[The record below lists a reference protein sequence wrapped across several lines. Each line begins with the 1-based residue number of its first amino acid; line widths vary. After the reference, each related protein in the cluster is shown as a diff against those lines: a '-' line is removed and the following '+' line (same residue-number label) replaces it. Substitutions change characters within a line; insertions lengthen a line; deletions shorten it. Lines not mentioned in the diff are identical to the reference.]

1 MRLPGAVAAPASPK
15 VTMRRTRPSRAVLG
29 LAAAALVA
37 PAALLAPG
45 PASAAVTECSGLP
58 NDINGDGFGD
68 VAIGELNG
76 GPTAGGRLH
85 VLYGTPNG
93 SARVA
98 TGDAPNDQ
106 VFAQGVGGV
115 PGKDVAGDLFGST
128 VLVDDFNGDGCA
140 DVVAAAQGN
149 NRDVGAVVVL
159 YGSITGLRGTGSQLL
174 DQDDVAVGEARF
186 GEQFG
191 ALLTSGDFNAD
202 GVNDLVVGSPGD
214 IVNPPATTA
223 RGAVTV
229 FYGSPTGFDKGAGPD
244 RVIDQSLATVPDTP
258 ETGDGFGTSLAAGD
272 LTGDGVD
279 DLVVGVPGENDAK
292 GIVQVIPGGPG
303 GLGSVNART
312 WSENTAGVPGTSE
325 PGDTFGWSVAVGDVD
340 GDGGDDLV
348 VGVPGE
354 NRARGSVV
362 VLRSNGT
369 GPVVAAGAQVI
380 GQDSAGVD
388 GVAAVNDIFAFSLAI
403 GPLDGDAF
411 DDVAIGTLDDTVGS
425 VQDAGS
431 VTLLRGS
438 ASGLST
444 AGYGGTRVTQQTAGV
459 AGTAER
465 GDAFGFAVATTPVQ
479 GNGVH
484 QLLIGV
490 PGEDVG
496 SIADAGQSVLVRTS
510 STGPT
515 GSTQTLGANTAEVT
529 GVARSQAR
537 WGIAVD

>member
-1 MRLPGAVAAPASPK
+1 
-15 VTMRRTRPSRAVLG
+15 MRRHRRPSRPVLA

-37 PAALLAPG
+37 PAALLAPS
-45 PASAAVTECSGLP
+45 PASAVVTECSGKP
-58 NDINGDGFGD
+58 NDINGDGFAD
-68 VAIGELNG
+68 IAVGELNG

-85 VLYGTPNG
+85 VLYGTANG
-93 SARVA
+93 SATVA

-106 VFAQGVGGV
+106 VFAQGVGGI
-115 PGKDVAGDLFGST
+115 PGTDTAGDLFGST

-140 DVVAAAQGN
+140 DVAAAAQGN
-149 NRDVGAVVVL
+149 ARNTGAVAVL
-159 YGSITGLRGTGSQLL
+159 YGSITGLRGTGSQFL
-174 DQDDVAVGEARF
+174 DQDDVETGETRP

-191 ALLTSGDFNAD
+191 ALLTSGDYNAD
-202 GVNDLVVGSPGD
+202 GINDLVVGAPGD
-214 IVNPPATTA
+214 TVFPAGSLG

-244 RVIDQSLATVPDTP
+244 RIIDQSLSTIPGGP
-258 ETGDGFGTSLAAGD
+258 ELDDQFGASLASGD

-279 DLVVGVPGENDAK
+279 DLVVGVPGENNFE

-303 GLGSVNART
+303 GLGAVTADT
-312 WSENTAGVPGTSE
+312 WSQDRNGVPGLSE
-325 PGDTFGWSVAVGDVD
+325 VGDNFGWSVAVGDVD

-348 VGVPGE
+348 IGVAGE

-369 GPVVAAGAQVI
+369 GPVVAADAQAFT
-380 GQDSAGVD
+380 QDTAGVE
-388 GVAAVNDIFAFSLAI
+388 GVAAIDDVFAFSLAV

-411 DDVAIGTLDDTVGS
+411 DDVAIGTLNDGVGS

-438 ASGLST
+438 ATGLTT
-444 AGYGGTRVTQQTAGV
+444 AGYGGVRITQDSPGV
-459 AGTAER
+459 AGAPER
-465 GDAFGFAVATTPVQ
+465 GDGFGFAVATTPVQ

-484 QLLIGV
+484 QLLVGV
-490 PGEDVG
+490 PGENVG
-496 SIADAGQSVLVRTS
+496 TIADAGQSVLLRTS

-515 GSTQTLGANTAEVT
+515 GTSQTLGANSPDVT
-529 GVARSQAR
+529 GVARTNAR